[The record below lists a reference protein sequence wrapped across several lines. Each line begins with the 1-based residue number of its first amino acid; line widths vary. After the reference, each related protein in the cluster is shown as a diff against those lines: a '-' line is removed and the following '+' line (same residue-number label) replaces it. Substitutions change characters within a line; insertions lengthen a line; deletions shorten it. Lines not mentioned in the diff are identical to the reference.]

1 MLPAHVLA
9 VFYVAG
15 LVAVADYASDLVIKD
30 GDTIKLNGTTYCL
43 DGTDAPENEQVCLN
57 EQRGVWA
64 CGTWTSEK
72 LNEQI
77 GTRAVRCDDRGP
89 DCAYPTRRIGIC
101 TVEGEPISL
110 NEGLVPTL
118 E

>member
-30 GDTIKLNGTTYCL
+30 GDTIKLNGTTYRL
-43 DGTDAPENEQVCLN
+43 DGIDAPENEQMCLD

-64 CGTWTSEK
+64 CG
-72 LNEQI
+72 L
-77 GTRAVRCDDRGP
+77 GRVR
-89 DCAYPTRRIGIC
+89 
-101 TVEGEPISL
+101 S
-110 NEGLVPTL
+110 
-118 E
+118 